1 VITMTL
7 LTQHD
12 CAWCADG
19 RQLLAELSKE
29 FPLTVEEV
37 DLDSDRGRLLAT
49 EHRLV
54 FAPGLIADGR
64 LIAHGRLSQRAL
76 RRDLNR
82 FTPTN

>member
-1 VITMTL
+1 MIALTL

-12 CAWCADG
+12 CVWCSDG
-19 RQLLAELSKE
+19 KRLLTELAKE
-29 FPLTVEEV
+29 FPLTIEEV
-37 DLDSDRGRLLAT
+37 DLGSDRGRLLAT
-49 EHRLV
+49 EHHLL
-54 FAPGLIADGR
+54 FAPGLLADGH

>member
-1 VITMTL
+1 MIALTL

-12 CAWCADG
+12 CAWCTDG
-19 RQLLAELSKE
+19 RRVLAELAKE
-29 FPLTVEEV
+29 FPLTLEEV
-37 DLDSDRGRLLAT
+37 DLGSDRGQLLAA
-49 EHRLV
+49 EHHLV

-76 RRDLNR
+76 RRDLDH